1 MSKVPHLEDDACPC
15 PSRLFWAN
23 PYLIPKPGQN
33 RSQGEEYALQRAE
46 PAGMVEGL
54 LRSWG
59 ALHLK
64 GSSQGTLAQ
73 RCLCPDFPA
82 SLLRSPIAWETC

>member
-46 PAGMVEGL
+46 PAGMV
-54 LRSWG
+54 RDS
-59 ALHLK
+59 
-64 GSSQGTLAQ
+64 
-73 RCLCPDFPA
+73 
-82 SLLRSPIAWETC
+82 